1 MKEIE
6 AEKAKE
12 KEVNYIAYGE
22 NIENTI
28 KLYSSNKAI
37 NLVDLEKDMRSK
49 RIFVTSIYDKNACKA
64 VFGGINTEKLCK
76 KLEENPIFTKLVTKK
91 N

>member
-1 MKEIE
+1 
-6 AEKAKE
+6 
-12 KEVNYIAYGE
+12 
-22 NIENTI
+22 
-28 KLYSSNKAI
+28 
-37 NLVDLEKDMRSK
+37 LVDLEKDMRSK

-76 KLEENPIFTKLVTKK
+76 KLEENPMFTKLVTKK

>member
-1 MKEIE
+1 MKELE

-28 KLYSSNKAI
+28 KLYTSNKAI

-49 RIFVTSIYDKNACKA
+49 RIFVTSIYDKPACKA
-64 VFGGINTEKLCK
+64 VFGG
-76 KLEENPIFTKLVTKK
+76 V
-91 N
+91 